1 MRPTQ
6 LVSVYLNENQTSATG
21 TASLT
26 ARTSFFSL
34 ANGNLLVDAGQTT
47 YTGTVT
53 NASCFVEVDEI
64 TIGGLTQQSIFATW
78 NFEVTGGVT
87 GDLQMSTVV
96 GAATPDVIDVAPTVN
111 FGSGQVGTSAV
122 TFPTIY
128 SFAPDSL
135 TLRAYGISS
144 GPGVNQRSQISRI
157 TVY

>member
-1 MRPTQ
+1 MRPAQ
-6 LVSVYLNENQTSATG
+6 LVSVYLNENQNSATG

-53 NASCFVEVDEI
+53 AASCFVEVDEI

-78 NFEVTGGVT
+78 NFELTAGVT

-96 GAATPDVIDVAPTVN
+96 GAARDV
-111 FGSGQVGTSAV
+111 
-122 TFPTIY
+122 
-128 SFAPDSL
+128 
-135 TLRAYGISS
+135 
-144 GPGVNQRSQISRI
+144 
-157 TVY
+157 